1 MILDARL
8 LSFKVLCE
16 YEGTDLW
23 LKNIRNDH
31 FVKLKPTKNI
41 AQRTIVLTNE
51 VMKWK
56 RLLDSII
63 DENLNKKNTN
73 IKFRVRNILRLAI
86 YELLMD
92 NKSPNYAVVNS
103 YVKLSSKIIGVYITG
118 FVNAILRKISL
129 SDQSVT
135 TKPRTY
141 KMRPIRT
148 YIDSF

>member
-103 YVKLSSKIIGVYITG
+103 YVKLSRKIIGVYITG

-129 SDQSVT
+129 SLIKNPHMKLMILEWAYLIQ
-135 TKPRTY
+135 
-141 KMRPIRT
+141 IGL
-148 YIDSF
+148 

>member
-73 IKFRVRNILRLAI
+73 IKLRVRNILRLAI

-103 YVKLSSKIIGVYITG
+103 LSLIHI
-118 FVNAILRKISL
+118 
-129 SDQSVT
+129 
-135 TKPRTY
+135 
-141 KMRPIRT
+141 
-148 YIDSF
+148 